1 MNFKKI
7 CILGLGYIG
16 LPTASTFAA
25 HGVKVIG
32 VDVNPHIVETLQRGG
47 IHIHEP
53 GLRDIVKAALA
64 SGNFTVS
71 TQPEEADA
79 FIIAVPTPF
88 HHNKFGEFQRTAIQI
103 SGYERSAIQPPKP
116 LSRFCEKAISLF
128 SN

>member
-16 LPTASTFAA
+16 LPTASTFAV
-25 HGVKVIG
+25 HGVHVLG
-32 VDVNPHIVETLQRGG
+32 VDVNPRIVETLQRGE

-53 GLRDIVKAALA
+53 GLRDTVQAALT
-64 SGNFTVS
+64 SGNFRVS

-88 HHNKFGEFQRTAIQI
+88 HHDQFGNFDGQQFKLADM
-103 SGYERSAIQPPKP
+103 SAVRSAT
-116 LSRFCEKAISLF
+116 EAIVPCLR
-128 SN
+128 